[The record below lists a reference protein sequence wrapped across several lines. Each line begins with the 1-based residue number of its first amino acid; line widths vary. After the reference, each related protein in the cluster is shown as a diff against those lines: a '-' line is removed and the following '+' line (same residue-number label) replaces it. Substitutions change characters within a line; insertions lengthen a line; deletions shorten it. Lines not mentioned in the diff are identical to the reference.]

1 MTTLTIDEIYHPFA
15 RAVNTG
21 SSPES
26 RKLEE
31 QFKEIVLHFRRRS
44 ERERALFELARVARL
59 GQQSDWDRYGAL
71 PPDPGVSQLACRFL
85 NTLPSVIPTP
95 EVGLDPDGEISFAW
109 IVSKDRQFHVS
120 LSPDGLLSYAGV
132 FGPISS
138 VHGKE
143 QFDDTV
149 PLPILE
155 AIHRLGSSF

>member
-1 MTTLTIDEIYHPFA
+1 MTTLTIDGIYHPFT
-15 RAVNTG
+15 RSVNTG

-31 QFKEIVLHFRRRS
+31 RFKEVVFHFRRRS
-44 ERERALFELARVARL
+44 ERERAFFELARVVRL
-59 GQQSDWDRYGAL
+59 GQQPNWDGYGAL
-71 PPDPGVSQLACRFL
+71 RPDLAVSQLACRFL

-109 IVSKDRQFHVS
+109 ITSKDRQFHVS

-149 PLPILE
+149 PLPIIE
-155 AIHRLGSSF
+155 AIHRLG